1 MALEDATVDDDEKA
15 DATDFCSA
23 CDDIVALMMFLRCVP
38 VPLDVASVVLPLCTV
53 LELRTLMLPPIVDSS
68 PPPAGEEVEETASL
82 AVVLSLTNPRAAL
95 AASKFLLFD
104 DMSYDL

>member
-53 LELRTLMLPPIVDSS
+53 LELRTLMLPPIVDAS
-68 PPPAGEEVEETASL
+68 EVVISLAASSL